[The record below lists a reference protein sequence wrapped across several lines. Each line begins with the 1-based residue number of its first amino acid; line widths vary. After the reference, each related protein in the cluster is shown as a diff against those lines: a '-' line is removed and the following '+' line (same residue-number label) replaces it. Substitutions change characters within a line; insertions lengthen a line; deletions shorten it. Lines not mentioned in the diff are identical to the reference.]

1 MSAIED
7 DDVEIAIEN
16 ARDDIL
22 AELRAINSHL
32 GTIAGGLAFLA
43 FVVCVCASKYLF
55 GGA

>member
-1 MSAIED
+1 LSAIED